1 MGAPTT
7 SSPPVVV
14 VDGTKKI
21 KFQGGFW
28 INKISYKIFCI
39 SKRLSTST

>member
-7 SSPPVVV
+7 SSPPEAV
-14 VDGTKKI
+14 VDGAKQM

-28 INKISYKIFCI
+28 INKILYKSFWD
-39 SKRLSTST
+39 SRRLSTSI